1 MGVSS
6 LGAPC
11 QPLGQP
17 SLGQLE
23 APAAW
28 APKRWEAGVWCPGKD
43 VLRGECHAARGT
55 CREPAPEPARQSPW
69 PCLSPSAN
77 HHRAGKKGHT
87 TPEVPRDCPG
97 PAVHDH
103 LALSQTAEPAHQ
115 AEASAAP
122 QTSHLHEEPWVRSFC
137 PASSCAPCLPISCS
151 APSLVCSHV
160 CSPGPSRRTPLNFP
174 WVLQSEAESLEGSKR
189 PGSTPPAKP
198 ASWAPSMAE
207 KLPQLQG
214 PQPS

>member
-1 MGVSS
+1 MQPGARAGSQHLNRPVRAPGPVS
-6 LGAPC
+6 LPAPTITERGRRAI
-11 QPLGQP
+11 PP
-17 SLGQLE
+17 
-23 APAAW
+23 
-28 APKRWEAGVWCPGKD
+28 PKCPGTAQD
-43 VLRGECHAARGT
+43 LQSMT
-55 CREPAPEPARQSPW
+55 TWPSPRQQSQPT
-69 PCLSPSAN
+69 
-77 HHRAGKKGHT
+77 R
-87 TPEVPRDCPG
+87 PRPLL
-97 PAVHDH
+97 PR
-103 LALSQTAEPAHQ
+103 
-115 AEASAAP
+115 